1 MGRKKEVFG
10 TRKKRRR
17 KKKPPFTVQN
27 RSMHPLPDARRFL
40 NCIFMLARISKLRK
54 KDERRGPRKMERR
67 EESSLLSPRLE
78 KKPLPALPVLVH

>member
-1 MGRKKEVFG
+1 MKD
-10 TRKKRRR
+10 RR
-17 KKKPPFTVQN
+17 KSLERGGERGGGGR
-27 RSMHPLPDARRFL
+27 RSHLSACRTEHPLPDARRFL

-78 KKPLPALPVLVH
+78 KKPLPAPPVLVH